1 MTWFV
6 VITVLSVPVMGLYR
20 GTLDLRRRTWIDWRW
35 DVGCAAVSF
44 AVMLL
49 LWGGR

>member
-35 DVGCAAVSF
+35 DVGCTVVWVAF
-44 AVMLL
+44 LL
-49 LWGGR
+49 LLRGGR